1 MPKTKSKLARR
12 RDQIAKIVVE
22 VIVGIAFTILA
33 GYLITIIITKF
44 LPQYKSYESF
54 VIEAVHAVTIFLYSP
69 FFNAVISMGPRSSS
83 GSVNFVSK

>member
-33 GYLITIIITKF
+33 GYLID
-44 LPQYKSYESF
+44 Y
-54 VIEAVHAVTIFLYSP
+54 H
-69 FFNAVISMGPRSSS
+69 N
-83 GSVNFVSK
+83 N